1 MSTLA
6 PLVAVPRE
14 TERLPDHDAIRA
26 HYVQNQDDYR
36 HWSRNYNMH
45 FGYWARGMS
54 PFDREAMVERMND
67 EAIARL
73 CIDDKGPFKIV
84 DLGCGAGATA
94 RAIARKH
101 SRAEV
106 TGVTLV
112 HEQIVLGTRLNR
124 AAGLARRIGYVL
136 SDFAATWIGPASQD
150 AAVAI
155 ESFCYATGSDKSD
168 ALREAA
174 RILKPGGRLVVI
186 DGFLLRAPKAGPFD
200 AIYRWWLDGWSIAQL
215 AVLEDFKGALATAGF
230 EEIEVRDISW
240 RVAPSALHIPW
251 VATIHTLRELW
262 RSRGRFYAWRWRHI
276 AASWLSL
283 PLGLARGTFR
293 YCEITA
299 RKRGPG

>member
-1 MSTLA
+1 VSTLA

-26 HYVQNQDDYR
+26 YYAANQEDYR
-36 HWSRNYNMH
+36 RWSRSYNMH

-67 EAIARL
+67 EAIDALR
-73 CIDDKGPFKIV
+73 IRDNGPFKIA

-124 AAGLARRIGYVL
+124 EAGLARRIGYVL
-136 SDFAATWIGPASQD
+136 SDFAATWIGPESQD

-155 ESFCYATGSDKSD
+155 ESFCYASGSDKSD

-174 RILKPGGRLVVI
+174 RILKPGARLVVI
-186 DGFLLRAPKAGPFD
+186 DGFLLREPKSALFD
-200 AIYRWWLDGWSIAQL
+200 AIYRWWLGGWSIAQL
-215 AVLEDFKGALATAGF
+215 AVLEDFKRALAAAGF
-230 EEIEVRDISW
+230 EEIAVRDLSW
-240 RVAPSALHIPW
+240 RIAPSALHIPW
-251 VATIHTLRELW
+251 VATVHTLRELW
-262 RSRGRFYAWRWRHI
+262 RGRGRISAWRWRHI

-283 PLGLARGTFR
+283 AMGLARGTFA

-299 RKRGPG
+299 RKRVPG